1 MDKKLKFKYMKDNT
15 FFTVVIVFLVI
26 MKVSIVASIIW
37 MSIEFMLY
45 LFKDTQFNFTSLY
58 TFIGLVSFALI
69 LLIMGVV
76 MNIKEKKVRKSELE
90 SRLEKLIKERDK
102 IM

>member
-37 MSIEFMLY
+37 VSIEFMLY
-45 LFKDTQFNFTSLY
+45 HFKDTQFNFTSLY
-58 TFIGLVSFALI
+58 TFIGLVSFAII

-76 MNIKEKKVRKSELE
+76 MNIKDKKVRKSGLE
-90 SRLEKLIKERDK
+90 SQLEKLIKERDK
-102 IM
+102 RM

>member
-1 MDKKLKFKYMKDNT
+1 MEDNT

-37 MSIEFMLY
+37 VSIEFMLY

-58 TFIGLVSFALI
+58 TFIGLVSFAII

-76 MNIKEKKVRKSELE
+76 MNIKDKKVRKSGLE
-90 SRLEKLIKERDK
+90 SQLEKLIKERDK
-102 IM
+102 RM

>member
-1 MDKKLKFKYMKDNT
+1 MKDNT

-37 MSIEFMLY
+37 VSIEFMLY

-58 TFIGLVSFALI
+58 TFIGLVSFAII

-76 MNIKEKKVRKSELE
+76 MNIKDKKVRKSELE
-90 SRLEKLIKERDK
+90 SQLEKLIKERDK
-102 IM
+102 RM